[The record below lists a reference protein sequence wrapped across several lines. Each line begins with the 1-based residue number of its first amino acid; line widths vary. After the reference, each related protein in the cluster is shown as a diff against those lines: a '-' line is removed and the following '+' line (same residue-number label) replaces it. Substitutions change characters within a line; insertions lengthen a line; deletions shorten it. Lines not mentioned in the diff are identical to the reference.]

1 MKGYGFQFIKKANM
15 VSQRWSPA
23 VAVIDTNV
31 ININNQQ
38 IADL

>member
-1 MKGYGFQFIKKANM
+1 MKGYGFKFIKKANM